1 MGEHKLPR
9 PNVPVEDTGWRLP
22 EIVNTPEGPKGVI
35 IPATGLEANPCMMCR
50 SFEKDTRRLMQHFES
65 HGLVPD
71 AQGYYE
77 TPIAKEIEGRKS
89 LRIHPQDCG
98 WCRRRGFVI
107 QDPQKNTCPD
117 FVATATRAEMALKL
131 ARGRRG

>member
-9 PNVPVEDTGWRLP
+9 ANEPIEDTGWKLP

-50 SFEKDTRRLMQHFES
+50 SFEKDVRRLMQHFKS
-65 HGLVPD
+65 HGLTPD
-71 AQGYYE
+71 AAGYYE
-77 TPIAKEIEGRKS
+77 TPIAKEIKGRKS
-89 LRIHPQDCG
+89 LRIHPRDHG
-98 WCRRRGFVI
+98 WCRRQGCVTNMRA
-107 QDPQKNTCPD
+107 TCPD

-131 ARGRRG
+131 GRNRR